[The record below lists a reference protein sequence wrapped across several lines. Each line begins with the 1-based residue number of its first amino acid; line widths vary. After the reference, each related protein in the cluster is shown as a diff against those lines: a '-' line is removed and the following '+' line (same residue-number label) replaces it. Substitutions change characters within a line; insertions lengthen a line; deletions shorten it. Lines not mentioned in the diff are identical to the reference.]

1 MRGAAESRKF
11 VDGVDMSQEDL
22 DVHSLAAYLHVAP
35 AQVMRLVERG
45 KLPARRVS
53 GQWRF
58 SSAEIHHWLEE
69 RIGLSTDDELAQ
81 MESALARPAGES
93 VLEGVLIAEMLPI
106 EAIDI
111 PLAAQTRGAVIAA
124 MAELA
129 ARTGWLWDP
138 TKMADAVRARE
149 DMFPTALDSG
159 VALLH
164 PRRPLPAILDRPFI
178 ALGRT
183 GRGIPFG
190 GASGK
195 LTDVFFL
202 LCSVDDRE
210 HLRTLARLSRLLAA
224 EEFLESLRQATGPAA
239 AHEIIAAADAKLN

>member
-1 MRGAAESRKF
+1 MT
-11 VDGVDMSQEDL
+11 QEDL
-22 DVHSLAAYLHVAP
+22 DVTALAAYLHVAP

-69 RIGLSTDDELAQ
+69 RMGLSTDDELAH
-81 MESALARPAGES
+81 MESALARPAGRPALQDVS
-93 VLEGVLIAEMLPI
+93 IAEMLPI
-106 EAIDI
+106 EAIGI
-111 PLAAQTRGAVIAA
+111 PLAAQTRGAVITS

-138 TKMADAVRARE
+138 AKMADAVRARE

-183 GRGIPFG
+183 VRGIPFG
-190 GASGK
+190 GTGGT

-202 LCSVDDRE
+202 LCSIDDRE
-210 HLRTLARLSRLLAA
+210 HLRTLARLSRLLGTT
-224 EEFLESLRQATGPAA
+224 EFLESLRQSPDAAA
-239 AHEIIAAADAKLN
+239 AHEFIVAADAKLN